1 MKRVMLIVGVLVV
14 ICICA
19 SLAVTI
25 ISGGGGTTSPTRTPA
40 PTQPS
45 ATPSGYITRAAL
57 GDAWPFTV
65 DDGQLACNAQGHVT
79 FASAGVVYALNGT
92 AKSAIDNGASYRV
105 IDEIW
110 RDDPSNTGLK
120 INLQLALD
128 AGLAL
133 CK

>member
-1 MKRVMLIVGVLVV
+1 MKRIMLIVGVLVV

-25 ISGGGGTTSPTRTPA
+25 IGGGSTPSPTRTPA
-40 PTQPS
+40 PAQPS
-45 ATPSGYITRAAL
+45 ATPAGYITRAAF
-57 GDAWPFTV
+57 GDVWPFTV

-79 FASAGVVYALNGT
+79 FTSAGVVYALNGT
-92 AKSAIDNGASYRV
+92 AKGAIDNGASYRV
-105 IDEIW
+105 IDEVW

-120 INLQLALD
+120 INLQPALD